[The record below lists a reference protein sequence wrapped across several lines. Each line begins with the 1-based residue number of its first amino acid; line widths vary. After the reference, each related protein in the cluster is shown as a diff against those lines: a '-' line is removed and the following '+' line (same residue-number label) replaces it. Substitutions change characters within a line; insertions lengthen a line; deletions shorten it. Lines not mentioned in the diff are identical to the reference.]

1 MTCIFP
7 TFDDLIFHYVYSCLA
22 KGMVAPLPAPLNPT
36 KTSSSLTRK
45 PWRLA
50 FSKLILTLW
59 PLRVLSRCAISFQ
72 EPNTVSSRTANAQEF
87 NDRRKRW
94 KLSQSHSNSTY
105 WKMKIKIWRCV
116 YRAFR
121 ARGSKQSMPPQP
133 APSPSLWRQTTWM
146 QSILLMTIW
155 SNPKTV
161 NLKAWTKTVS

>member
-72 EPNTVSSRTANAQEF
+72 EPNTVSSRTANAPESQ
-87 NDRRKRW
+87 DRREKRRQTLLPKSLLNW
-94 KLSQSHSNSTY
+94 SR
-105 WKMKIKIWRCV
+105 KIKIWDLRSSTLNLTSPMSTHPWAAS
-116 YRAFR
+116 RA
-121 ARGSKQSMPPQP
+121 ALTTNLHVQCTANHSH
-133 APSPSLWRQTTWM
+133 ALASLKR
-146 QSILLMTIW
+146 
-155 SNPKTV
+155 
-161 NLKAWTKTVS
+161 